1 VQGVAESPAVIAD
14 HHTPEQL
21 AEKLHVSV
29 SMVKAKGHSGEWACL
44 KLGPRTIRFT
54 ENHYQQIVEL
64 TEHRQTPTESARDR
78 NKRLRRALAS

>member
-1 VQGVAESPAVIAD
+1 MIAD
-14 HHTPEQL
+14 HHTPAQL

-29 SMVKAKGHSGEWACL
+29 SMVKAKGHSGEWPCL

-54 ENHYQQIVEL
+54 EDHYQQIVTL
-64 TEHRQTPTESARDR
+64 TEHKQKPTGSSRDR